1 MQSFKVRILHV
12 VALVSTCFCSC
23 QKWDPDKQFEND
35 IITQSQNALLLEAR
49 ANEAR
54 QLELNNYIQDLS
66 SLLGTSEFLDWA
78 NNKTVPFKI
87 VTKVKMDGQ
96 EAIVFY
102 IEGQVR
108 QEIVRL
114 VFIYTVHMIIIIAS
128 HLRLMVQQ
136 NKLLKSLSMVVF

>member
-66 SLLGTSEFLDWA
+66 TLLGTSEFLDWA
-78 NNKTVPFKI
+78 KNKTLPFNI

-96 EAIVFY
+96 DWENREYNFKNLIVAEY
-102 IEGQVR
+102 GLQSEMH
-108 QEIVRL
+108 
-114 VFIYTVHMIIIIAS
+114 IYYNKVNYPLKLTMITNGERIINPIIY
-128 HLRLMVQQ
+128 
-136 NKLLKSLSMVVF
+136 

>member
-1 MQSFKVRILHV
+1 MQRFKVRILHV

-35 IITQSQNALLLEAR
+35 IITQNQNALLLEAR

-96 EAIVFY
+96 DWENREYDFKNLIVAEY
-102 IEGQVR
+102 GLQSEMH
-108 QEIVRL
+108 
-114 VFIYTVHMIIIIAS
+114 IYYNKINYPLKLTMITNGKRIINPIIY
-128 HLRLMVQQ
+128 
-136 NKLLKSLSMVVF
+136 

>member
-1 MQSFKVRILHV
+1 MQRFKVRILHAI
-12 VALVSTCFCSC
+12 ALVSTCFCSC

-66 SLLGTSEFLDWA
+66 ALLGTSEFLDWA
-78 NNKTVPFKI
+78 KNKTVPFNI

-96 EAIVFY
+96 DWENREYDFKNLIVAEY
-102 IEGQVR
+102 GLQSEMH
-108 QEIVRL
+108 
-114 VFIYTVHMIIIIAS
+114 IYYNKINYPLKLTMITNGKRIINPIIY
-128 HLRLMVQQ
+128 
-136 NKLLKSLSMVVF
+136 

>member
-66 SLLGTSEFLDWA
+66 TLLGTSEFLDWA
-78 NNKTVPFKI
+78 KNKTVPFNI
-87 VTKVKMDGQ
+87 VTKVKMDRQ
-96 EAIVFY
+96 DWENREYDFKNLIVAEY
-102 IEGQVR
+102 GLQSEMH
-108 QEIVRL
+108 
-114 VFIYTVHMIIIIAS
+114 IYYNKVNYPLKLTMITNGKRIINPIIY
-128 HLRLMVQQ
+128 
-136 NKLLKSLSMVVF
+136 

>member
-35 IITQSQNALLLEAR
+35 IIIQSQNALLLEAR

-96 EAIVFY
+96 DWENREYDFKNLIVAEY
-102 IEGQVR
+102 GLQSEMH
-108 QEIVRL
+108 
-114 VFIYTVHMIIIIAS
+114 IYYNKINYPLKLTMITNGKRIINPIIY
-128 HLRLMVQQ
+128 
-136 NKLLKSLSMVVF
+136 

>member
-35 IITQSQNALLLEAR
+35 IIIQSQNALLLEAR

-66 SLLGTSEFLDWA
+66 TLLGTSEFLDWA
-78 NNKTVPFKI
+78 KNKTLPFNI

-96 EAIVFY
+96 DWENREYNFKNLIVAEY
-102 IEGQVR
+102 GLQSEMH
-108 QEIVRL
+108 
-114 VFIYTVHMIIIIAS
+114 IYYNKVNYPLKLTMITNGERIINPIIY
-128 HLRLMVQQ
+128 
-136 NKLLKSLSMVVF
+136 

>member
-66 SLLGTSEFLDWA
+66 ALLGTSEFLDWA
-78 NNKTVPFKI
+78 KNKTVPFNI

-96 EAIVFY
+96 DWENREYDFKNLIVAKY
-102 IEGQVR
+102 GLQSEMH
-108 QEIVRL
+108 
-114 VFIYTVHMIIIIAS
+114 IYYNKINYPLKLTMITNGKRIINPIIY
-128 HLRLMVQQ
+128 
-136 NKLLKSLSMVVF
+136 

>member
-49 ANEAR
+49 ANETR
-54 QLELNNYIQDLS
+54 QLELNNYIKDLS
-66 SLLGTSEFLDWA
+66 ALLGTSEFLDWA
-78 NNKTVPFKI
+78 KNKTVPFNI

-96 EAIVFY
+96 DWENREYDFKNLIVAEY
-102 IEGQVR
+102 GLQSEMH
-108 QEIVRL
+108 
-114 VFIYTVHMIIIIAS
+114 IYYNKINYPLKLTMITNGKRIINPIIY
-128 HLRLMVQQ
+128 
-136 NKLLKSLSMVVF
+136 

>member
-66 SLLGTSEFLDWA
+66 TLLGTSEFLDWA
-78 NNKTVPFKI
+78 KNKTVPFNI

-96 EAIVFY
+96 DWENREYDFKNLIVAEY
-102 IEGQVR
+102 GLQSEMH
-108 QEIVRL
+108 
-114 VFIYTVHMIIIIAS
+114 IYYNKVNYPLKLTMITNGKRIINPIIY
-128 HLRLMVQQ
+128 
-136 NKLLKSLSMVVF
+136 

>member
-66 SLLGTSEFLDWA
+66 TLLCTSEFLDWA
-78 NNKTVPFKI
+78 KNKTVPFNI

-96 EAIVFY
+96 DWENREYDFKNLIVAEY
-102 IEGQVR
+102 GLQSEMH
-108 QEIVRL
+108 
-114 VFIYTVHMIIIIAS
+114 IYYNKVNYPLKLTMITNGKRIINPIIY
-128 HLRLMVQQ
+128 
-136 NKLLKSLSMVVF
+136 

>member
-66 SLLGTSEFLDWA
+66 ALLGGSEFLDWA
-78 NNKTVPFKI
+78 KNKTVPFNI
-87 VTKVKMDGQ
+87 VTKVKMDGKDW
-96 EAIVFY
+96 ENREYDFKNLIVAEY
-102 IEGQVR
+102 GLQSEMH
-108 QEIVRL
+108 
-114 VFIYTVHMIIIIAS
+114 IYYNKINYPLKLTMITNGKRIINPIIY
-128 HLRLMVQQ
+128 
-136 NKLLKSLSMVVF
+136 

>member
-49 ANEAR
+49 ANETR
-54 QLELNNYIQDLS
+54 QLELNNYIKDLS
-66 SLLGTSEFLDWA
+66 ALLGTSEFLDWA
-78 NNKTVPFKI
+78 KNKTVPFNI

-96 EAIVFY
+96 DWENREYDFKNLIVAEY
-102 IEGQVR
+102 GLQSEMH
-108 QEIVRL
+108 
-114 VFIYTVHMIIIIAS
+114 IYYNKINYPLKLTMITNGERIINPIIY
-128 HLRLMVQQ
+128 
-136 NKLLKSLSMVVF
+136 

>member
-1 MQSFKVRILHV
+1 MQRFKVRILH
-12 VALVSTCFCSC
+12 AIAIVSTWFCSC

-66 SLLGTSEFLDWA
+66 TLLGTSEFLDWA
-78 NNKTVPFKI
+78 KNKTVPFNI

-96 EAIVFY
+96 DWENREYDFKNLIVAEY
-102 IEGQVR
+102 GLQSEMH
-108 QEIVRL
+108 
-114 VFIYTVHMIIIIAS
+114 IYYNKINYPLKLTMITNGKRIINPIIY
-128 HLRLMVQQ
+128 
-136 NKLLKSLSMVVF
+136 

>member
-66 SLLGTSEFLDWA
+66 ALLGTSEFLDWA
-78 NNKTVPFKI
+78 KNKTVPFNI

-96 EAIVFY
+96 DWENREYDFKNLIVAEY
-102 IEGQVR
+102 GLQSEMH
-108 QEIVRL
+108 
-114 VFIYTVHMIIIIAS
+114 IYYNKINYPLKLTMITNGKRIINPIIY
-128 HLRLMVQQ
+128 
-136 NKLLKSLSMVVF
+136 

>member
-35 IITQSQNALLLEAR
+35 IIIQSQNALLLEAR

-66 SLLGTSEFLDWA
+66 TLLGTSEFLDCA
-78 NNKTVPFKI
+78 KNKTVPFNI

-96 EAIVFY
+96 DWENREYNFKNLIVAEY
-102 IEGQVR
+102 GLQSEMH
-108 QEIVRL
+108 
-114 VFIYTVHMIIIIAS
+114 IYYNKVNYPLKLTMITNGKRIINPIIY
-128 HLRLMVQQ
+128 
-136 NKLLKSLSMVVF
+136 

>member
-66 SLLGTSEFLDWA
+66 ALLGTSEFLDWA
-78 NNKTVPFKI
+78 KNKTVPFNI

-96 EAIVFY
+96 DWENREYDFKNLIVAEY
-102 IEGQVR
+102 GLQSEMH
-108 QEIVRL
+108 
-114 VFIYTVHMIIIIAS
+114 IYYNKVNYPLKLTMITNGKRIINPIIY
-128 HLRLMVQQ
+128 
-136 NKLLKSLSMVVF
+136 